1 MEQKPQSKEI
11 QVKMP
16 DNLIGGV
23 FANNAII
30 AHTRE
35 EFIMTFMMVAPPV
48 GTVTSRVI
56 MSPGHMKRF
65 ISALQANV
73 KLYEDKIGKIT
84 EAPEP
89 KGQIGFT
96 RPL

>member
-1 MEQKPQSKEI
+1 MEEKKQQEI

-23 FANNAII
+23 FANNVII
-30 AHTRE
+30 SHTRE

-73 KLYEDKIGKIT
+73 KLYEDKLGKIT

-89 KGQIGFT
+89 RGHLGFT
-96 RPL
+96 RPQ

>member
-1 MEQKPQSKEI
+1 MEERKKQEI

-23 FANNAII
+23 FANNVII
-30 AHTRE
+30 SHTRE
-35 EFIMTFMMVAPPV
+35 EFIMTFVVVVPPV

-89 KGQIGFT
+89 RGQLGFSK
-96 RPL
+96 PS